1 MLTIVRAFAEV
12 ALIVAV
18 QAWMLVQVSF
28 GYWRLCARARR
39 AAATPVAA
47 APLPGDALLSVV
59 IPAYREAATIE
70 ATLRRVLSAAADP
83 RRVEVVVVDA
93 GGGDGTMAA
102 ARAELPFAVMEAT
115 VALRSRVLQLPFGD
129 QALALRRD
137 TFEALGGFDDLAKLP
152 ILEDFLLVH
161 KLRVAGARGFGTI
174 ANLSTTAHCHP
185 RRWLAKPVWRVNWT
199 NQRVMV
205 LFTYFGYTPLDM
217 YEPRY
222 GARRRADRAPWR
234 GGGGGGGRRRGPRG
248 RVRRLGH
255 RRREHGR
262 GASAR
267 AAAPAPGQQRVSG
280 SAARAA
286 TVAQWRRPA
295 TNSVGWTTTTT
306 RSVDGAGAG
315 AGAQAQAA
323 RQQDRHQSDRF
334 A

>member
-102 ARAELPFAVMEAT
+102 ARAVADELAPTLRVDCAPSSRGGRGPAVAAGARAARGAALLVLHGDTRLPSGFDADVLGALRDPKTLATCFRFGVDRLALDGALSSPRGSLLRRLQELPFAVMEAT
-115 VALRSRVLQLPFGD
+115 VAVRSRVLQLPFGD

-161 KLRVAGARGFGTI
+161 KLRVAGARGAGTI

-205 LFTYFGYTPLDM
+205 LFTYFGYTPLDI
-217 YEPRY
+217 YELYY
-222 GARRRADRAPWR
+222 G
-234 GGGGGGGRRRGPRG
+234 
-248 RVRRLGH
+248 
-255 RRREHGR
+255 
-262 GASAR
+262 
-267 AAAPAPGQQRVSG
+267 
-280 SAARAA
+280 
-286 TVAQWRRPA
+286 
-295 TNSVGWTTTTT
+295 T
-306 RSVDGAGAG
+306 RDGAT
-315 AGAQAQAA
+315 
-323 RQQDRHQSDRF
+323 
-334 A
+334 

>member
-1 MLTIVRAFAEV
+1 MLTIVRALAEV

-102 ARAELPFAVMEAT
+102 ARRRPRTSRPALSVDCAPSSRGGRGPAVAAGARAARGAALLVLHGDTRLPSGFDAGVLALRDPKALATCFRFGVDRLALDGALKSPRGSLLRRLQELPFAVMEAT

-161 KLRVAGARGFGTI
+161 KLRVAGA
-174 ANLSTTAHCHP
+174 
-185 RRWLAKPVWRVNWT
+185 
-199 NQRVMV
+199 
-205 LFTYFGYTPLDM
+205 
-217 YEPRY
+217 
-222 GARRRADRAPWR
+222 
-234 GGGGGGGRRRGPRG
+234 
-248 RVRRLGH
+248 
-255 RRREHGR
+255 
-262 GASAR
+262 
-267 AAAPAPGQQRVSG
+267 
-280 SAARAA
+280 
-286 TVAQWRRPA
+286 
-295 TNSVGWTTTTT
+295 
-306 RSVDGAGAG
+306 
-315 AGAQAQAA
+315 
-323 RQQDRHQSDRF
+323 
-334 A
+334 

>member
-93 GGGDGTMAA
+93 GGGDGTIRGARRRGDSRRRSRRLLYLVAGRPGPGRRRRRARRAA
-102 ARAELPFAVMEAT
+102 PRLVLHGDTRLPSGFDADALALCGSEGVGHELPFAVMEAT
-115 VALRSRVLQLPFGD
+115 VALRSRLQLPFGD

-205 LFTYFGYTPLDM
+205 LFTYFGYTPLDI
-217 YEPRY
+217 YELYY
-222 GARRRADRAPWR
+222 G
-234 GGGGGGGRRRGPRG
+234 
-248 RVRRLGH
+248 
-255 RRREHGR
+255 
-262 GASAR
+262 
-267 AAAPAPGQQRVSG
+267 
-280 SAARAA
+280 
-286 TVAQWRRPA
+286 
-295 TNSVGWTTTTT
+295 T
-306 RSVDGAGAG
+306 RDGAT
-315 AGAQAQAA
+315 
-323 RQQDRHQSDRF
+323 
-334 A
+334 